1 MSEST
6 LFLLNFIDKYFVYI
20 IGALIGIFA
29 ERAICKM
36 RKKRNKK
43 DGMRQ

>member
-1 MSEST
+1 MSEGILS
-6 LFLLNFIDKYFVYI
+6 LLNFIDKYFVYI

-29 ERAICKM
+29 ERAVCKI
-36 RKKRNKK
+36 RKKRNIK